1 MEQYPSETS
10 QIGRGMVHR
19 LLSIGHQKLL
29 MGGRISGSCPNS
41 DDVRNAM
48 IRTFAVLSFALLLA
62 ASSPTASA
70 QDASVPAAGLDWYP
84 FEEAIDLARHD
95 KKKVI
100 VDVYAVWCPW
110 CRRLQAEVYTDPAVQ
125 SYVEKN
131 FILTRL
137 DAENQNDSLRFREH
151 VLTPADLAL
160 GLGAQG
166 FPTTVFLDEE
176 SEYITRL
183 PGFLEA
189 QDFFTV
195 LAYVGSNAFM
205 EQSYQ
210 EFAEKLKE

>member
-1 MEQYPSETS
+1 
-10 QIGRGMVHR
+10 
-19 LLSIGHQKLL
+19 
-29 MGGRISGSCPNS
+29 
-41 DDVRNAM
+41 M
-48 IRTFAVLSFALLLA
+48 IRTFSIFSFALLLA
-62 ASSPTASA
+62 TLSPTASAA
-70 QDASVPAAGLDWYP
+70 QDASVPAPGLDWHP
-84 FEEAIDLARHD
+84 FEEAIELAKHNE
-95 KKKVI
+95 KKVI

-131 FILTRL
+131 FVLTRL
-137 DAENQNDSLRFREH
+137 DAENQDDSLRFREH

-189 QDFFTV
+189 RDFFTV
-195 LAYVGSNAFM
+195 LDYVGSNAFM